1 LGGGE
6 SKVSGGAEI
15 PTSYKLTEAGVIPDD
30 WEAAGAGLKPA
41 PSVPDMGMYLL
52 PERR

>member
-1 LGGGE
+1 
-6 SKVSGGAEI
+6 V
-15 PTSYKLTEAGVIPDD
+15 PDLRIVGQRF
-30 WEAAGAGLKPA
+30 AFAR